1 MAITI
6 QEAQV
11 IFSADGMKAV
21 QTEAGKAATAMQSIA
36 SKAGAAGNPDT
47 NRTSTGR

>member
-21 QTEAGKAATAMQSIA
+21 QTEAGKAATAMPKSQVTIFHRA
-36 SKAGAAGNPDT
+36 KVQE
-47 NRTSTGR
+47 